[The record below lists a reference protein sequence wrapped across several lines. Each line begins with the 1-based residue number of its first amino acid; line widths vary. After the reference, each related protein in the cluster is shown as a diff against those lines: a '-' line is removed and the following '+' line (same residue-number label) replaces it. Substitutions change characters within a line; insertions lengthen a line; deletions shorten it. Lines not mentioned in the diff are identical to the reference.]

1 MDRNSPQHPT
11 EGFQSVTLRWHGYD
25 VPAGDDGVAG
35 VTQDAVPI
43 GGSFVYRFRADQAG
57 TYWYHSHQVADPQV
71 RGGLFGGLVVTPTEG
86 LRDVEGLG
94 NTGDVT
100 AVTHVYEGRR
110 TVNGLEGD
118 VPAEGAPGTRVRV
131 RVVNTDNGPVQTWV
145 GGAPYRLAAIDGHD
159 VNAPTPTTDALSV
172 TAGARAD
179 LEIDLPADGAGVR
192 VEIGGASAVTFG
204 RPLPVTP
211 RPARDLDPMHYGA
224 PAALAFDRNDER
236 TALRLLVDGIW
247 GEPLFD
253 RLPPERMH
261 VVTRNAGAMKALT
274 RSTEPF
280 PDLSRLEVATLRMPV
295 LLLNGDRANDL
306 HRRVIDE
313 LALVLPGAQ
322 REVISGAGHGAPSEN
337 PVGFNRVVF
346 WTLLH
351 GGRT

>member
-1 MDRNSPQHPT
+1 MNRCELPT
-11 EGFQSVTLRWHGYD
+11 
-25 VPAGDDGVAG
+25 
-35 VTQDAVPI
+35 
-43 GGSFVYRFRADQAG
+43 
-57 TYWYHSHQVADPQV
+57 
-71 RGGLFGGLVVTPTEG
+71 
-86 LRDVEGLG
+86 
-94 NTGDVT
+94 
-100 AVTHVYEGRR
+100 
-110 TVNGLEGD
+110 
-118 VPAEGAPGTRVRV
+118 
-131 RVVNTDNGPVQTWV
+131 
-145 GGAPYRLAAIDGHD
+145 RL
-159 VNAPTPTTDALSV
+159 PL
-172 TAGARAD
+172 
-179 LEIDLPADGAGVR
+179 ADGAELHYTEHGRGSPVILLHGGLGDCHSWTPQMQTFAARFR
-192 VEIGGASAVTFG
+192 VIAYSRRFSSPCRSPAAQASY
-204 RPLPVTP
+204 TP
-211 RPARDLDPMHYGA
+211 QLDVEDLATLQGHLRCGPAHLVGTSYGA
-224 PAALAFDRNDER
+224 LIALIFALQHPEHVLSLALNEPPLHPWACRTPEGRALFEAFMADVWRPAALAFDRNDER

-253 RLPPERMH
+253 RLPPERMN

-280 PDLSRLEVATLRMPV
+280 PDLPRLEVATLQMPV